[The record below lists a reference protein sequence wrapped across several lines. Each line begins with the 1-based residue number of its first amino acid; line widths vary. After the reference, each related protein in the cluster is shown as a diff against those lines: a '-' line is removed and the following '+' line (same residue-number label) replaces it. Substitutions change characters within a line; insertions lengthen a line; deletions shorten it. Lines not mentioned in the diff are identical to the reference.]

1 MNPYEPTIIGAS
13 PPRSNTWVRLWNSL
27 ICIGLIGLVWLTSI
41 SVRSHYADFVMSGDL
56 AIGYWGWFLGGVANE
71 IFTLAIVAA
80 FLLGL
85 STAPL
90 HSHRRVTQIMTFVIC
105 AASTFNFQIFG
116 FRGYLVPQL
125 AITIIAL
132 FPMLFFGCGI
142 LRGYATAFRWFQANL
157 RP

>member
-1 MNPYEPTIIGAS
+1 M
-13 PPRSNTWVRLWNSL
+13 L
-27 ICIGLIGLVWLTSI
+27 LVWLTSI
-41 SVRSHYADFVMSGDL
+41 GVRSHYADFVLSGDL

-71 IFTLAIVAA
+71 IFTLGALAA

-90 HSHRRVTQIMTFVIC
+90 HSHRRVTQITTFVIC
-105 AASTFNFQIFG
+105 AAFAFNFQTFG
-116 FRGYLVPQL
+116 FRGYFVHQS

-132 FPMLFFGCGI
+132 FPMLIFGCGI

-157 RP
+157 RR